1 MERKERERMVALY
14 RDGYRAVAEALHNA
28 TEEELGAS
36 PAPGKWCAREIVHH
50 LADSEMTAAI
60 RLRRLLTEDRPTIH
74 GYDQE
79 EFARRLHYDRPHRNV
94 AGGIPLRP
102 RVHRPDSRT
111 VDRSGLA
118 ARRHAQRSGKLRCR
132 EVAGDLLAARPSPR
146 EADCCRPRGGGV
158 EGLSRRSKPTNTSKT
173 LPAFRGSVL
182 RHPSST
188 SSRDVMS
195 PDSIDSRRRLD
206 P

>member
-79 EFARRLHYDRPHRNV
+79 EFARRLHYDRPHQTSLEAFRY
-94 AGGIPLRP
+94 ARECY
-102 RVHRPDSRT
+102 RPDSRT
-111 VDRSGLA
+111 VDGSGLA

-132 EVAGDLLAARPSPR
+132 EVAGGLLAARTSPR
-146 EADCCRPRGGGV
+146 EADCCRPRCGGV
-158 EGLSRRSKPTNTSKT
+158 EDLTALNRR
-173 LPAFRGSVL
+173 
-182 RHPSST
+182 
-188 SSRDVMS
+188 D
-195 PDSIDSRRRLD
+195 
-206 P
+206 